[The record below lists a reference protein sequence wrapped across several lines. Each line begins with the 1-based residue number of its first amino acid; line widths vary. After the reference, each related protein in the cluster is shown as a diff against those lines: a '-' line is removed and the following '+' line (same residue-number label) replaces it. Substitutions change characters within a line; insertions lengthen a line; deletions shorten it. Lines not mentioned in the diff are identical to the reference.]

1 MGFRKLTISYEDFQ
15 DEERGLVRYLADA
28 VMMLI
33 RKNDMDGLQKLMNNI
48 AIVSADLDDLN
59 HEIIGKKKDYDKLM
73 NRINALQADMAQK
86 MAAQA
91 DLEAEM
97 RKLVG
102 SSEEDEKTASF
113 DDPLAEFD
121 QVLSELDQ
129 DFGDDDEFAGLSEIT
144 VENVIGN
151 DDVPETFKKHGIVFG
166 EDISRLAA
174 AENYE
179 IEQEDDIYTDF
190 DLHVDV
196 DQGYKPVDE
205 AARSLGLSMPKDP
218 DPIDDFD
225 AAYSQFDDTY
235 DDMFGDVGGD
245 SADFFG
251 DDYDDFDDFDDLG
264 NSSMGSVDDMF
275 SPAPAQEPKTTN
287 GGGIPGVVDMDLFR

>member
-1 MGFRKLTISYEDFQ
+1 MAFRKLTISYDDFH
-15 DEERGLVRYLADA
+15 DEEHGLVRYLADA

-33 RKNDMDGLQKLMNNI
+33 RKNDMDALQELMNNI
-48 AIVSADLDDLN
+48 AVVSADLEDLN
-59 HEIIGKKKDYDKLM
+59 NEIIGKKKDYDKLM

-102 SSEEDEKTASF
+102 SSDEERLDSF

-121 QVLSELDQ
+121 QVLSGFDQ
-129 DFGDDDEFAGLSEIT
+129 DLGDDDEFAGLSEIT

-151 DDVPETFKKHGIVFG
+151 DDVPETFKRHGIVFG
-166 EDISRLAA
+166 DDISRLAA
-174 AENYE
+174 AESYE
-179 IEQEDDIYTDF
+179 IEQEDDIYADF
-190 DLHVDV
+190 VDLHVDV

-205 AARSLGLSMPKDP
+205 AARSLGLSVPKDP
-218 DPIDDFD
+218 EPIDDFD

-235 DDMFGDVGGD
+235 DDMFDDAAGDEE
-245 SADFFG
+245 DFF
-251 DDYDDFDDFDDLG
+251 DDVYDDLDDFSNGSVD
-264 NSSMGSVDDMF
+264 SVDDMF
-275 SPAPAQEPKTTN
+275 APAPAQTQKPS
-287 GGGIPGVVDMDLFR
+287 GGGIPGVIDMDLFR